1 MARARRTKP
10 EPEEDDDETE
20 DGPSPR
26 DFLMARLAASR
37 ALLTAAI
44 TQIDEALTL
53 FVDTEEDKKGEDRG
67 ELVDGAEES
76 CAGALRA
83 LESAGAAMED
93 MDGEDWTDGEPWEDE
108 E

>member
-1 MARARRTKP
+1 MARARREKP
-10 EPEEDDDETE
+10 EPEEDEEEDDEA
-20 DGPSPR
+20 SPR
-26 DFLMARLAASR
+26 DFVMARLAASR
-37 ALLTAAI
+37 ALLTVAI
-44 TQIDEALTL
+44 TQIDEAITL
-53 FVDTEEDKKGEDRG
+53 FVDGEEDKKGEDRS

-93 MDGEDWTDGEPWEDE
+93 MDGEDWTEGEPWEDE